1 MEAFLVN
8 NAFIAK
14 PFQVLPSPWT
24 VYGRAIANMKV
35 IQNNTRAN
43 PTQAIFTRV
52 SGFGVKR

>member
-1 MEAFLVN
+1 MTAFNAN

-14 PFQVLPSPWT
+14 PFQVLPSPWA